1 MISFTKN
8 VFGCKIALD
17 NAAEDHK
24 LLVEII
30 TFMIKTKTKKT
41 QTKTNKLDT
50 LESLY
55 DFFEGRG
62 KILNTF
68 KNGIVPLPK
77 KGTGRPSDSG

>member
-30 TFMIKTKTKKT
+30 TFMIK
-41 QTKTNKLDT
+41 TKTNKLDT